1 MAAAMSDVLFDA
13 DLIRRCDCSGPR
25 YTSYPTAVQF
35 TEAFGEDAYRAV
47 ARQSNAAE
55 QGQGVAGHEEGA
67 APLSLYVHVPFCT
80 SPCFYCG
87 CNRVITRRYD
97 RATEYLQRLYREIE
111 LQAPLFSRDRTVE
124 QLHFGGGTPTFLQR
138 PDLEALMEQLGKH
151 FRLASYAHREYSI
164 EIDPRTVDADDVRAL
179 AAMGFNRM
187 SLGVQDFDPA
197 VQAAVNRVQPES
209 ETLQIVE
216 AVRRAGVGS
225 VSFDLIYGLPRQTR
239 ESFARTLA
247 SVVRAR
253 PDRLA
258 VYAYAHMPR
267 MFKAQQR
274 IRAEELPT
282 PEERLQLLGLTVET
296 LTDAGYVYIGMDHFA
311 LPGDELVRAK
321 RERSLQRNFQ
331 GYSTHAEH
339 DLVGLGVSAIG
350 KVGNS
355 YAQNFKSL
363 PEYYAAIDSGRLPIQ
378 RGVRLTHDDL
388 IRRAVIQELMCHE
401 LIDCAALGRRFGIDF
416 KRYFSRELERLQELQ
431 ALGLTYVKSGC
442 IGVTQAGRLLMR
454 TVAMVFD
461 AYLAPRADAE
471 RFSKVI

>member
-1 MAAAMSDVLFDA
+1 MNDVVFDA

-25 YTSYPTAVQF
+25 YTSYPTALQF
-35 TEAFGEDAYRAV
+35 TEAFDEAAYRA
-47 ARQSNAAE
+47 AALQSNAAE
-55 QGQGVAGHEEGA
+55 QGEGA
-67 APLSLYVHVPFCT
+67 SPLSLYVHVPFCA

-87 CNRVITRRYD
+87 CNRVITRNHD
-97 RATEYLQRLYREIE
+97 RSREYLSRLSREIE
-111 LQAPLFSRDRTVE
+111 MQSQLFSADRRVE
-124 QLHFGGGTPTFLQR
+124 QLHFGGGTPTFLDSR
-138 PDLEALMEQLGKH
+138 ELGSLMEHLGRQ
-151 FRLASYAHREYSI
+151 FSLTSSADREYSI
-164 EIDPRTVDADDVRAL
+164 EIDPRTVDADGVQAL
-179 AAMGFNRM
+179 ASMGFNRM

-197 VQAAVNRVQPES
+197 VQAAVNRIQPES
-209 ETLQIVE
+209 ETLNVVD
-216 AVRRAGVGS
+216 AVRRAGIGS
-225 VSFDLIYGLPRQTR
+225 LSFDLIYGLPRQTLQ
-239 ESFARTLA
+239 SFERTLA

-267 MFKAQQR
+267 VFKAQRQ
-274 IRAEELPT
+274 IHVDELPT
-282 PEERLQLLGLTVET
+282 PEERLQLLGLTIAT

-339 DLVGLGVSAIG
+339 DLVGLGVSSIG

-355 YAQNFKSL
+355 YAQNFKTL
-363 PEYYAAIDSGRLPIQ
+363 PEYYAAIDAGRLAIQ
-378 RGVRLTHDDL
+378 RGVRLMPDDL
-388 IRRAVIQELMCHE
+388 IRGAVIQELMCHE
-401 LIDCAALGRRFGIDF
+401 LIDCAAIGRRFGIPF

-431 ALGLTYVKSGC
+431 ALGLTYVRSNC
-442 IGVTQAGRLLMR
+442 IGVTQAGRLLIR

-461 AYLAPRADAE
+461 AYLAQRTDAE

>member
-1 MAAAMSDVLFDA
+1 MNEVVFDA

-35 TEAFGEDAYRAV
+35 TEAFDEPAYRAM
-47 ARQSNAAE
+47 AAQSNAAE
-55 QGQGVAGHEEGA
+55 KGQGA
-67 APLSLYVHVPFCT
+67 APLSVYVHVPFCA

-87 CNRVITRRYD
+87 CNRVITRSHE
-97 RATEYLQRLYREIE
+97 RAQEYLERLYREIE
-111 LQAPLFSRDRTVE
+111 LQAEMFSRDRTVE
-124 QLHFGGGTPTFLQR
+124 QLHFGGGTPTFLHTFELQQL
-138 PDLEALMEQLGKH
+138 LEHLGRH
-151 FRLASYAHREYSI
+151 FSLTTFADREYSI
-164 EIDPRTVDADDVRAL
+164 EIDPRTVDAEGIRAL

-197 VQAAVNRVQPES
+197 VQAAVNRIQPEA
-209 ETLQIVE
+209 ETLRVVD
-216 AVRRAGVGS
+216 AVRHAGTGS
-225 VSFDLIYGLPRQTR
+225 LSFDLIYGLPRQTL
-239 ESFARTLA
+239 ESFERTLH
-247 SVVRAR
+247 SVVAAR

-267 MFKAQQR
+267 MFKAQR
-274 IRAEELPT
+274 HIREDELPT
-282 PEERLQLLGLTVET
+282 PEQRLQLLGLTIAT
-296 LTDAGYVYIGMDHFA
+296 LTNEGYVYVGMDHFA

-355 YAQNFKSL
+355 YAQNFKT
-363 PEYYAAIDSGRLPIQ
+363 PAEYYAAIDSGRLPIQ
-378 RGVRLTHDDL
+378 RGVRLSHDDV

-401 LIDCAALGRRFGIDF
+401 LVDCAAIGRRFGIDF

-442 IGVTQAGRLLMR
+442 IGVTHPGRLLMR

-461 AYLAPRADAE
+461 AYLAPRMAGE

>member
-1 MAAAMSDVLFDA
+1 MNEALFDA

-35 TEAFGEDAYRAV
+35 TDAFGEDAYRSTAI
-47 ARQSNAAE
+47 QSNASE
-55 QGQGVAGHEEGA
+55 YGDGA
-67 APLSLYVHVPFCT
+67 TPLSLYVHVPFCA

-87 CNRVITRRYD
+87 CNRVITRSYD
-97 RATEYLQRLYREIE
+97 RAQEYLKRLNREIE
-111 LQAPLFSRDRTVE
+111 LQAPLFSRDRVVE
-124 QLHFGGGTPTFLQR
+124 QLHFGGGTPTFLETR
-138 PDLEALMEQLGKH
+138 ELAVLLEHLGQH
-151 FRLASYAHREYSI
+151 FSLTADNSREYSI
-164 EIDPRTVDADDVRAL
+164 EIDPRTVNAASVQAL
-179 AAMGFNRM
+179 ASMGFNRM

-197 VQAAVNRVQPES
+197 VQAAVNRIQPES
-209 ETLQIVE
+209 ETLQVVD
-216 AVRRAGVGS
+216 AVRHAGIGS
-225 VSFDLIYGLPRQTR
+225 LSFDLIYGLPRQTL
-239 ESFARTLA
+239 ESFGRTLA

-267 MFKAQQR
+267 MFKAQRR
-274 IRAEELPT
+274 IRSEDLPT
-282 PEERLQLLGLTVET
+282 PEERLQLLGLTVAT

-355 YAQNFKSL
+355 YAQNFKTL
-363 PEYYAAIDSGRLPIQ
+363 PEYYAAIDSGRLAIQ
-378 RGVRLTHDDL
+378 RGVRLSPDDM

-401 LIDCAALGRRFGIDF
+401 LIDCAAIGRRFGIDF

-431 ALGLTYVKSGC
+431 ALGLTYVRSGC
-442 IGVTQAGRLLMR
+442 IGVTQPGRLLMR

-461 AYLAPRADAE
+461 AYLAPRVDAE